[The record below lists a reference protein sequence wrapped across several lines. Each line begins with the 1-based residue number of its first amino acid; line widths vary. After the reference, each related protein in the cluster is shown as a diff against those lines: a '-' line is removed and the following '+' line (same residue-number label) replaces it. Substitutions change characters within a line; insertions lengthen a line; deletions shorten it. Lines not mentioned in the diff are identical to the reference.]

1 MSGMSPE
8 EEAAM
13 LAELKA
19 ISTKAS
25 DSRFDG
31 FAQKVVKTVA
41 VTDENTTTN
50 GLNTVDFLQGNPEDP
65 ALNQYWY
72 SQASVDALTLEC
84 ERLIK
89 SRGQNYKVAFLSTP
103 SIYFALSDES
113 RGQCWVMDYD
123 KKWESD
129 RGFVFYD
136 FNKPADFG
144 SKTEELIK
152 SFDLV
157 VIDPPFITREVWEK
171 YTESA
176 HALLK
181 ENPTF
186 NAESGQVI
194 GTTVAENAPFME
206 ELLGCKAQKFR
217 PSIPNLVYQY
227 NSYANFDGAEF
238 LGKSNPEIDP

>member
-1 MSGMSPE
+1 MSPE
-8 EEAAM
+8 EEAQM

-19 ISTKAS
+19 ISNKAS
-25 DSRFDG
+25 GSRFDNLE
-31 FAQKVVKTVA
+31 KKIVKTTVQ
-41 VTDENTTTN
+41 TEGPNTQNT
-50 GLNTVDFLQGNPEDP
+50 NTVNFLQGNPEDP

-72 SQASVDALTLEC
+72 SQASVDALTFEC

-89 SRGQNYKVAFLSTP
+89 SRGPNYKVAFLSTP

-113 RGQCWVMDYD
+113 RAQCWVMDYD

-136 FNKPADFG
+136 FNAPADFG
-144 SKTEELIK
+144 AKTEELLK

-181 ENPTF
+181 EKPAYNS
-186 NAESGQVI
+186 ESGQVI

-238 LGKSNPEIDP
+238 LGQTNPEIDP